1 MSFRFKQFFV
11 EDSLCGM
18 KVGTDGVLLGAW
30 CALDSRAKNQ
40 DSGLNICN
48 NSNRNISKIL
58 DVGTGSGL
66 IALMLAQRFGEAEIV
81 GVDIDEQAVVQA
93 QANFAASPWRER
105 LRAEC
110 SEIQK
115 FRSTE
120 TREVGSLDVQKVK
133 SSDRFD
139 LIVSNPPYFNN
150 SLKNPNAARSTARH
164 TDTLRYEELIAA
176 VYGLLKE
183 DGRFAVILPIESEE
197 EFCLLAAKQG
207 FFLSRVCRVK
217 GNVRKPFKR
226 VMLEFAISHSPFA
239 ISHEELILEE
249 AANVRSEAYKVL
261 TKDFY
266 L

>member
-30 CALDSRAKNQ
+30 CALESKVESQ
-40 DSGLNICN
+40 KS
-48 NSNRNISKIL
+48 ISIL

-66 IALMLAQRFGEAEIV
+66 IALMLAQRFGDAQIV
-81 GVDIDEQAVVQA
+81 GIDIDEQAVAQA
-93 QANFAASPWRER
+93 QANFEVSPWSER

-110 SEIQK
+110 SEVQK
-115 FRSTE
+115 FRSSE
-120 TREVGSLDVQKVK
+120 TRKVG

-176 VYGLLKE
+176 AYALLKE

-197 EFCLLAAKQG
+197 EFCYLATQQG
-207 FFLSRVCRVK
+207 FFLERVCRVK
-217 GNVRKPFKR
+217 GNARKPFKR
-226 VMLEFAISHSPFA
+226 VMLEFGYEGQRIKDERQKT
-239 ISHEELILEE
+239 IETEELVLEDTP
-249 AANVRSEAYKVL
+249 NVRSEAYKAL
-261 TKDFY
+261 TKEFY